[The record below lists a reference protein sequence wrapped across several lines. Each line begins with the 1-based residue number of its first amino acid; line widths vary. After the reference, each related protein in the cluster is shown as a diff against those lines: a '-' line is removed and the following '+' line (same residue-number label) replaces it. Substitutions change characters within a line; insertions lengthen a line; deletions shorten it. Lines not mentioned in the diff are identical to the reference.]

1 MFELSVG
8 MKSFKIQPRRTK
20 RIRFYMYQK
29 KWLEL
34 LIYPDDASA
43 IIDSPQVG

>member
-1 MFELSVG
+1 MFGLSDG
-8 MKSFKIQPRRTK
+8 IKSFKIKPRRTTG
-20 RIRFYMYQK
+20 IIFYMYQK

-43 IIDSPQVG
+43 IIDLPQVG